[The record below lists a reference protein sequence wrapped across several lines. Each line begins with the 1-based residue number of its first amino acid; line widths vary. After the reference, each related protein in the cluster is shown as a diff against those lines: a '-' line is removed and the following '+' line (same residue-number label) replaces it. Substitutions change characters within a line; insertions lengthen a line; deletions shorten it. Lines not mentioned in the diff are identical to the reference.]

1 MKLDDLLEQI
11 PSYAKD
17 LRLNITAVFRQTEL
31 NALQLWGTAV
41 ACALA
46 ARNAE
51 LTRTILSE
59 ATPHLT
65 PEALEAAKAAS
76 AIMGMNNIYYRFQH
90 LSGSEKYKTMPA
102 RLRMNVI
109 RSHGVSQVDFELWCI
124 AISAINGCGACVAA
138 HERVVL
144 EKGLTEEAI
153 LAAIRI
159 ASVIHGLAAVL
170 DAEAAVPSSAEPL
183 VEPAST

>member
-11 PSYAKD
+11 PAYAKD
-17 LRLNITAVFRQTEL
+17 LRLNITAVLRQTEL
-31 NALQLWGTAV
+31 NAQQLWGTAV
-41 ACALA
+41 ACAVA
-46 ARNAE
+46 SRNADV
-51 LTRTILSE
+51 TRAIVDE
-59 ATPHLT
+59 AGPHLA
-65 PEALEAAKAAS
+65 PEALEAAKSAA

-90 LSGSEKYKTMPA
+90 LTENEKYRTLPA

-109 RSHGVSQVDFELWCI
+109 RTHGVPQVDFELWCI
-124 AISAINGCGACVAA
+124 AVSAINGCAACVAA

-153 LAAIRI
+153 AAAIRI

-170 DAEAAVPSSAEPL
+170 DAETAVPSRTEPL
-183 VEPAST
+183 VAEKG